1 MSWKTDV
8 FKSFMDNPDSWLGED
23 IKGML
28 SLYEAS
34 YFAFEGESLLDDAKA
49 LTRIHLNHLKGHVS
63 KSLTEQVNHALE
75 LPLHHRMLRLEARW
89 YIETYSKR
97 SDANKVLLEDAKLDF
112 NMVQSTLQSD
122 LKDMSR

>member
-8 FKSFMDNPDSWLGED
+8 FKIFMDHPESWLGED

-34 YFAFEGESLLDDAKA
+34 YNAFQGERLLDEARKF
-49 LTRIHLNHLKGHVS
+49 TRIHLNHLKEDAS
-63 KSLTEQVNHALE
+63 KSLTEQVSHALE
-75 LPLHHRMLRLEARW
+75 LPLQHRMLRLEARW
-89 YIETYSKR
+89 YIEAYSKR
-97 SDANKVLLEDAKLDF
+97 SDANKALVEAAKLDF

-122 LKDMSR
+122 LKEMSR